1 MFKSVGGSRRSDGQS
16 ISQSYRH
23 QFNFGLGF
31 RCKNSLGV
39 WSEYEGRKTERS
51 EPKTDVSG
59 VEQ

>member
-39 WSEYEGRKTERS
+39 RSEDAERKTERGGA
-51 EPKTDVSG
+51 KTDVSG
-59 VEQ
+59 VE